1 MTRTQQVLFRLA
13 LVIALAS
20 PLTASAATLQ
30 WSTTFGPEA
39 PDATG
44 SGSALVTIDTLANSM
59 RIEASFSG
67 LSGTSTVAHIH
78 CCTATAG
85 SGTAGV
91 ATITPSFTGWPTG
104 VTSGSYDFPYDTTSA
119 GTFNASFVSAN
130 GGTPED
136 ALAALIDGMN
146 TGRAYFNV
154 HSSTFAGGE
163 IRGFLLPV
171 PEPGTA
177 LLLGLG
183 LGGLAGSTRRGGA
196 SKGDVAAD

>member
-1 MTRTQQVLFRLA
+1 F
-13 LVIALAS
+13 
-20 PLTASAATLQ
+20 Q
-30 WSTTFGPEA
+30 WETTFGPEA

-85 SGTAGV
+85 SGTVGV
-91 ATITPSFTGWPTG
+91 ATITPSFTGWPAG
-104 VTSGSYDFPYDTTSA
+104 VTAGSYDLTYDTTSA
-119 GTFNASFVSAN
+119 GTFNASFLTAN
-130 GGTPED
+130 GGTPEG

-154 HSSTFAGGE
+154 HS
-163 IRGFLLPV
+163 
-171 PEPGTA
+171 
-177 LLLGLG
+177 
-183 LGGLAGSTRRGGA
+183 
-196 SKGDVAAD
+196 